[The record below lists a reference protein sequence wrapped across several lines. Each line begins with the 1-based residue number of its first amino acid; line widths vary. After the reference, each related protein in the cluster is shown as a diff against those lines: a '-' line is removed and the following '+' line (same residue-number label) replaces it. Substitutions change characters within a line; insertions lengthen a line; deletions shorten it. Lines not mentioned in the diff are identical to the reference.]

1 MKQPIY
7 TMTLKRTIKNT
18 YSSLKILNENLFDKI
33 SDDEKEP
40 IQAYTDTY
48 DVPIDPKETVV
59 YVVTVTR
66 TDMGM
71 DIKNEILNEELLK
84 SLPEE
89 EQQSVAV
96 TKDILEEGVTIDG
109 DMGI

>member
-1 MKQPIY
+1 MI
-7 TMTLKRTIKNT
+7 LKRTINNT
-18 YSSLKILNENLFDKI
+18 YASLKIVNEELFNEI
-33 SDDEKEP
+33 SSDEKEP
-40 IQAYTDTY
+40 IKAYVETY
-48 DVPIDPKETVV
+48 GEAIDPKETVI

-66 TDMGM
+66 TENGM

-96 TKDILEEGVTIDG
+96 TKDILEEGVTIEG
-109 DMGI
+109 DMVLNNG